1 MEFGSAGHPHDEGV
15 DMAITNRGS
24 RRMRGASLSAAALVA
39 ATAVALSGCAPGGS
53 APADTNRTKVST
65 ELTSE
70 NVTLVI
76 ADETGFPVTD
86 KLTEEFTKQH
96 PNITFEI
103 TRDTFQNLTANAPK
117 LLASSTP
124 PDLIRLPTIGD
135 TVKDG
140 LLANLDPY
148 FDAYGW
154 DAWPASQLAPLRMG
168 EDGIRGSGSLYQLG
182 LGYSVTGIFMNTKL
196 AAQLGIDA
204 PPTTI
209 AELEADLATAKA
221 AGVLPIMAGD
231 KDGVVNFVVQAAM
244 NQYVDPAEFMKWMF
258 NTPGA
263 RYDQPGTVEGAEL
276 VRKWADAGYFPS
288 DINAIDYATF
298 VSRFAEGEGLFTFN
312 GNWAAQGYQD
322 ALGDDVTFFLAPPAK
337 EGAGHVAMGAA
348 NSFSVA
354 AKSKH
359 LNEIVYFLNWIHT
372 DPAARQ
378 IIVDVTGASP
388 GGDPSLPQPSV
399 KPGSLIEQALEMSA
413 TIGAEN
419 GQVDFMANTTAGIY
433 AGSIIPESQLLVTSQ
448 ITGKEFVDRVQ
459 KFYESE
465 IGG

>member
-1 MEFGSAGHPHDEGV
+1 
-15 DMAITNRGS
+15 MAITNRRAGQ
-24 RRMRGASLSAAALVA
+24 RGVPLAVVAIA
-39 ATAVALSGCAPGGS
+39 ATASLALAGCAPGSSNQPVENGI
-53 APADTNRTKVST
+53 AVST
-65 ELTSE
+65 ELTKE
-70 NVTLVI
+70 NVTLTI

-86 KLTEEFTKQH
+86 ALAEEFTKQH
-96 PNITFEI
+96 PNITFNI

-148 FDAYGW
+148 YDAYGW
-154 DAWPASQLAPLRMG
+154 DAWPASQLAPMRMG
-168 EDGIRGSGSLYQLG
+168 DDGVRGAGSLYQLG
-182 LGYSVTGIFMNTKL
+182 LGYSITGIYMNDKI
-196 AAQLGIDA
+196 AAELGIDG
-204 PPTTI
+204 PPQTI
-209 AELEADLATAKA
+209 AELEEDLATAKA
-221 AGVLPIMAGD
+221 AGVTPIMAGD

-244 NQYVDPAEFMKWMF
+244 NQFVNKDTFMEWMF
-258 NTPGA
+258 NKPGA
-263 RYDQPGTVEGAEL
+263 SYDQPGTTEGAEL

-288 DINAIDYATF
+288 DINAIDYFTF
-298 VSRFAEGEGLFTFN
+298 VTRFSEGDGLFTFN
-312 GNWAAQGYQD
+312 GNWEAANYQN
-322 ALGDDVTFFLAPPAK
+322 ALGDDVSFFLMPTA
-337 EGAGHVAMGAA
+337 EAGGDHVAMGAG

-354 AKSKH
+354 AKSKN

-388 GGDPSLPQPSV
+388 GGDPSLPLPKV
-399 KPGSLIEQALEMSA
+399 TPGSLIEQALAMSA
-413 TIGAEN
+413 QIGAEN

-448 ITGKEFVDRVQ
+448 ITGREFVERVQ
-459 KFYESE
+459 KFYLSE

>member
-1 MEFGSAGHPHDEGV
+1 
-15 DMAITNRGS
+15 MAITNRRA
-24 RRMRGASLSAAALVA
+24 RRRGVPLTVAAVA
-39 ATAVALSGCAPGGS
+39 ATVGLALAGCAPGGNNEP
-53 APADTNRTKVST
+53 APDDVDVST

-70 NVTLVI
+70 DVTLTI

-96 PNITFEI
+96 PNVTFNI

-124 PDLIRLPTIGD
+124 PDLIRLPTMGD

-140 LLANLDPY
+140 LLADLDPW

-154 DAWPASQLAPLRMG
+154 DAWPASQLAPLRMSEEG
-168 EDGIRGSGSLYQLG
+168 VRGSGPLYQLG
-182 LGYSVTGIFMNTKL
+182 LGYSVTGIYMNTTL
-196 AAQLGIDA
+196 ADQLGIDE
-204 PPTTI
+204 PPQTI
-209 AELEADLATAKA
+209 EELEEDLAAAKA
-221 AGVLPIMAGD
+221 AGITPIMAGD
-231 KDGVVNFVVQAAM
+231 KDGVVNFVTQAAM
-244 NQYVDPAEFMKWMF
+244 NQYVDKDEFMSWMF
-258 NTPGA
+258 NEPGA
-263 RYDQPGTVEGAEL
+263 SYDQPGTTEGAEL

-288 DINAIDYATF
+288 DINAIDYFTF
-298 VSRFAEGEGLFTFN
+298 VTRFSEGDGLFTFN
-312 GNWAAQGYQD
+312 GNWEAANYQK
-322 ALGDDVTFFLAPPAK
+322 ALGENVEFLLVPTIE
-337 EGAGHVAMGAA
+337 EGGDHVAMGAA

-372 DPAARQ
+372 DPKARQ

-388 GGDPSLPQPSV
+388 GGDPSLPLPEV
-399 KPGSLIEQALEMSA
+399 TPGSLIEQALAMSA
-413 TIGAEN
+413 QIGAEN

-448 ITGKEFVDRVQ
+448 ITGREFVERVQ
-459 KFYESE
+459 AFYESE